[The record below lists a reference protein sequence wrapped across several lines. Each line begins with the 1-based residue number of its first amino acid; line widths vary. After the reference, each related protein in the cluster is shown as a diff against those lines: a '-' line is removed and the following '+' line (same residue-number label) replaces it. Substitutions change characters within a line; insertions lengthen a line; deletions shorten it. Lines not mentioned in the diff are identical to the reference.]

1 MIGVPFLD
9 LKHGQCKFA
18 LGSIDDP
25 PALFCGEASATGSPY
40 CAAHHAI
47 CYPPRAKNERGG
59 RGEKHL
65 PRITPACFPHAS
77 PKRKGL
83 GGFSPSP

>member
-47 CYPPRAKNERGG
+47 CYPPRAKKERGG
-59 RGEKHL
+59 LFATVRLQSRQNGGS
-65 PRITPACFPHAS
+65 TG
-77 PKRKGL
+77 GL
-83 GGFSPSP
+83 MALVQNNIK

>member
-40 CAAHHAI
+40 CAPHHAI
-47 CYPPRAKNERGG
+47 CYPPRPRNERRGRCDGPQPGRMIEATG
-59 RGEKHL
+59 RGW
-65 PRITPACFPHAS
+65 
-77 PKRKGL
+77 
-83 GGFSPSP
+83 

>member
-59 RGEKHL
+59 LFAIVRRQSRQNG
-65 PRITPACFPHAS
+65 
-77 PKRKGL
+77 GL
-83 GGFSPSP
+83 DGGLAPLQHS